1 MGSMKTKIL
10 LINPPQ
16 TFYPGSD
23 LVSGNI
29 PLGLMYLAAVL
40 DKAGYKVEILDAF
53 IANSAPRTVGDTV
66 EIGMPHDEIKAE
78 IQRVGP
84 DIVGVANP
92 FSTQVEHA
100 KKVAD
105 IAKEVSPKILTAV
118 GGPHVTVMPKEFLEE
133 AKNVD
138 ICVIGEGEYTMLDI
152 AKYHAGEM
160 GIEKVEGIGYRQN
173 GEVKLTEPRPFITN
187 LDELP
192 YPAYH
197 LVNMEQYLN
206 PVKIEYRS
214 FKPRALAMI
223 TSRGCPH
230 SCCFCSV
237 HLHMGKG
244 FRANS
249 ASYVADHIQHVVD
262 NYEVKNIFFE
272 DDNLTFDQKRM
283 ETICDQIVERKLKFR
298 WETPNGVRADR
309 LTEGLLKKMKKSGC
323 RSVFFGIESG
333 DQSVSDNII
342 HKDLDLEKVVEISK
356 ICKKIHLKSGGFYI
370 IGFPGEKK
378 ENMQKTVDFGLM
390 LKRDYDVGMH
400 LLVATPS
407 FGTKLYEECMKRG
420 YIKENLTPRSL
431 AEVRQNNGKPLIE
444 TEDFSAEDVKEI
456 AAKAMKEYK
465 HLSMI
470 NSVKYP
476 GKTLGTLFHEPNIAI
491 KFLKNLLS

>member
-1 MGSMKTKIL
+1 MKIL

-23 LVSGNI
+23 LISGNI

-40 DKAGYKVEILDAF
+40 DKSGYSVEILDSF
-53 IANSAPRTVGDTV
+53 MANSPPRTMGDTIEV
-66 EIGMPHDEIKAE
+66 GMPYEEIKE
-78 IQRVGP
+78 DIQRREP
-84 DIVGVANP
+84 DIVGIANP
-92 FSTQVEHA
+92 FSTQIEHA

-105 IAKEVSPKILTAV
+105 IAKDVNPKILTTV
-118 GGPHVTVMPKEFLEE
+118 GGPHVTVMPKEFLDE

-138 ICVIGEGEYTMLDI
+138 LCVLGEGEYTMLDV
-152 AKYHAGEM
+152 AKYCEGDME
-160 GIEKVEGIGYRQN
+160 INEVEGIAYRQN
-173 GEVKLTEPRPFITN
+173 GKPTLSTPRPFINN

-197 LVNMEQYLN
+197 LVEMEQYLN

-249 ASYVADHIQHVVD
+249 AVYVADHIQHVV
-262 NYEVKNIFFE
+262 NKYKVKNIFFE

-283 ETICDQIVERKLKFR
+283 ESICDKIVERKIKFR

-309 LTEGLLKKMKKSGC
+309 LNEELLRKMKKSGC

-342 HKDLDLEKVVEISK
+342 HKDLRFR
-356 ICKKIHLKSGGFYI
+356 KSG
-370 IGFPGEKK
+370 
-378 ENMQKTVDFGLM
+378 
-390 LKRDYDVGMH
+390 
-400 LLVATPS
+400 
-407 FGTKLYEECMKRG
+407 
-420 YIKENLTPRSL
+420 
-431 AEVRQNNGKPLIE
+431 
-444 TEDFSAEDVKEI
+444 
-456 AAKAMKEYK
+456 
-465 HLSMI
+465 
-470 NSVKYP
+470 
-476 GKTLGTLFHEPNIAI
+476 
-491 KFLKNLLS
+491 

>member
-1 MGSMKTKIL
+1 M
-10 LINPPQ
+10 INPPQ

-29 PLGLMYLAAVL
+29 PLGLLYLAAVL
-40 DKAGYKVEILDAF
+40 DKASYKVEILDSF
-53 IANSAPRTVGDTV
+53 MANAIPRTMGDSIEVGLPYSD
-66 EIGMPHDEIKAE
+66 IKAE
-78 IQRVGP
+78 IQRIQP
-84 DIVGVANP
+84 DIIGIANP

-100 KKVAD
+100 IRVAD
-105 IAKEVSPKILTAV
+105 VAKELNPKILIAI

-138 ICVIGEGEYTMLDI
+138 VCVIGEGEYTMLDL
-152 AKYHAGEM
+152 AKFCEGKKKIGE
-160 GIEKVEGIGYRQN
+160 VEGIAYRQN
-173 GEVKLTEPRPFITN
+173 GEVKLTAPRSFIRN

-244 FRANS
+244 FRAHS
-249 ASYVADHIQHVVD
+249 ANYVTDHIQHVVEK
-262 NYEVKNIFFE
+262 YKVKNIFFE

-283 ETICDQIVERKLKFR
+283 ETICDHIVERKIKFR

-309 LTEGLLKKMKKSGC
+309 LNEGLLRKMKKSGC

-356 ICKKIHLKSGGFYI
+356 ICKKIHLKSGGFYV
-370 IGFPGEKK
+370 IGFPGETK
-378 ENMQKTVDFGLM
+378 ENIQKTVDFGLM
-390 LKRDYDVGMH
+390 LKKNYDVGMH

-407 FGTKLYEECMKRG
+407 FGTKLYEECMKKG
-420 YIKENLTPRSL
+420 YLKEELTPRSL

-444 TEDFSAEDVKEI
+444 TEDFTVADVKEI
-456 AAKAMKEYK
+456 SSKAMKEYK
-465 HLSMI
+465 RLSLI
-470 NSVKYP
+470 NSIKYP
-476 GKTLGTLFHEPNIAI
+476 GKTVGTLFHEPDIAV
-491 KFLKNLLS
+491 KFIKNLLSQ